1 MVGQRASVTVL
12 AAGSIGFGLLGL
24 ARPYRVAA
32 LVGVDESTAK
42 ALGMRDLANGVT
54 LATAVL
60 AGRDP
65 RPALAARA
73 MFDLSDAVKYG
84 RNDRKILAATLT
96 FAALAGL
103 AYLRAGREQA
113 ASA

>member
-24 ARPYRVAA
+24 TRPQRVAE
-32 LVGVDESTAK
+32 LVGADESTAR
-42 ALGMRDLANGVT
+42 ALGTRDLTNGIT
-54 LATAVL
+54 LAMALL

-84 RNDRKILAATLT
+84 RNDRRVLAGTLA

-103 AYLRAGREQA
+103 AYVRAGRQQ
-113 ASA
+113 